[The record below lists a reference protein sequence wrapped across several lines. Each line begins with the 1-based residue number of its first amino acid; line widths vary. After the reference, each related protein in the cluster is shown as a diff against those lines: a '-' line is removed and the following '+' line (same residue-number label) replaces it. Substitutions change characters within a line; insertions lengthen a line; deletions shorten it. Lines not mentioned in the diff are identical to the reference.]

1 MILEFVEKFLLN
13 IEKKKLRDKNNNKS
27 GKIRKSFLKRF

>member
-13 IEKKKLRDKNNNKS
+13 IEKKLRDKNNNKS
-27 GKIRKSFLKRF
+27 GKIRKSL

>member
-13 IEKKKLRDKNNNKS
+13 IEKKLRDKNNNKS
-27 GKIRKSFLKRF
+27 GKIRKSLLKRF